1 MFAGTQVC
9 SQNQDSLFPWT
20 LEGFGIF
27 ADTWTSGSSLQ
38 DRETMYFSLSAV
50 RLRYFLLQQ
59 LQGLRR

>member
-9 SQNQDSLFPWT
+9 SQNQGSLFPWI

-38 DRETMYFSLSAV
+38 AWEAMYFSFSAGC
-50 RLRYFLLQQ
+50 LWYFLLQQ
-59 LQGLRR
+59 LQRLRQ